1 MNEWIVTDNDEEFY
15 KRNNVPELIRCKD
28 CRWYDHG
35 ENELEEW
42 FGCKTSSGLLHPMPD
57 EFCSRAERK
66 EDACK

>member
-1 MNEWIVTDNDEEFY
+1 MNERIVRFDKEQGED
-15 KRNNVPELIRCKD
+15 VAVGELIRCRD

-42 FGCKTSSGLLHPMPD
+42 FGCKTSSGLLNPMPD

-66 EDACK
+66 GK